1 ARPQD
6 VRGDPRTAGSRRAPP
21 HHDAAGAAPLAAG
34 DADALGAD
42 GRLGPGARLRCG
54 RARVLRG
61 WDVWG
66 RSRWSVRTDRV
77 VTGVDPEPVGA
88 EAAVAAPRGRAL
100 LGAPGDLDVP
110 RPGAVGQARRGVEA
124 GDRGVPQEPGCHRVV

>member
-1 ARPQD
+1 RPAGSAGAHAYGPGAGGATAGLAARDDPDPPHAGTEAPIDPSPARPDPADAAGDHPLAGVLARPQD
-6 VRGDPRTAGSRRAPP
+6 VRGDPRPAGSRRAPP

-66 RSRWSVRTDRV
+66 RSRWSVR
-77 VTGVDPEPVGA
+77 
-88 EAAVAAPRGRAL
+88 
-100 LGAPGDLDVP
+100 
-110 RPGAVGQARRGVEA
+110 
-124 GDRGVPQEPGCHRVV
+124 